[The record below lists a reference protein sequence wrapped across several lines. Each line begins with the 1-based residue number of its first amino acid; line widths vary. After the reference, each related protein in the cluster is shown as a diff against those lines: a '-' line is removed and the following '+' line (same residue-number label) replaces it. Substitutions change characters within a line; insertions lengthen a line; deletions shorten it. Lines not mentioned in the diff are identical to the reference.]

1 MTSLFRRSLV
11 SAPLLLAAC
20 GDDGRDSATAGAMT
34 MTGAT
39 VTATTPGITTE
50 SMTTSSGTEAPTTG
64 GSESGSS
71 TTEAVTTTEN
81 TGGIK
86 FDLGTNDLGE
96 TGGPPPGNVCKV
108 QNDMD
113 AIGDCEMEAAPDS
126 FAPALQWSFGA
137 NLQSMVTPL
146 VGNFTDDNADGE
158 IDLCDVPDVLFVA
171 GPTIGYGQICELFV
185 LDGATGTQHY
195 AIPTSES
202 LSCFATPAF
211 ADIDNDGLPEIV
223 AIWNSGGTYRLK
235 AFEHDGTLKWTNSID
250 GGQYDQFYRE
260 TGAVAI
266 HDLDADGDA
275 EIIFNHEVYD
285 HNGVLLWAQTN
296 PQPGELEASVGVDLD
311 GDGKMEVVTG
321 HSAYRH
327 DGSVYWEKYPQVTAQ
342 AIPQIA
348 NLDDDPFPEVFIT
361 SGQGLWMLE
370 HDGTVK
376 WGPATPTGVQPAGY
390 LTWMRPGT
398 VHDFDGDSQPEYAS
412 SSSAFYAV
420 YEGNPATVL
429 WQSQV
434 VDSSGAAGGTAFD
447 FLGDGVAEAMY
458 ADEQNFRIYDGV
470 TGQVVLTQARVS
482 YTLSEYPIV
491 ADVDNDGSAEILVVS
506 LSGQPALQVLRD
518 AEDRWIQARRI
529 WNQHAY
535 YVTNVREDSTLP
547 TTPVDNWKIFN
558 TYRTNAQIEGG
569 GLCMPNPP
577 G

>member
-1 MTSLFRRSLV
+1 
-11 SAPLLLAAC
+11 
-20 GDDGRDSATAGAMT
+20 
-34 MTGAT
+34 
-39 VTATTPGITTE
+39 
-50 SMTTSSGTEAPTTG
+50 
-64 GSESGSS
+64 
-71 TTEAVTTTEN
+71 
-81 TGGIK
+81 
-86 FDLGTNDLGE
+86 
-96 TGGPPPGNVCKV
+96 
-108 QNDMD
+108 
-113 AIGDCEMEAAPDS
+113 
-126 FAPALQWSFGA
+126 
-137 NLQSMVTPL
+137 
-146 VGNFTDDNADGE
+146 
-158 IDLCDVPDVLFVA
+158 
-171 GPTIGYGQICELFV
+171 
-185 LDGATGTQHY
+185 
-195 AIPTSES
+195 
-202 LSCFATPAF
+202 
-211 ADIDNDGLPEIV
+211 
-223 AIWNSGGTYRLK
+223 
-235 AFEHDGTLKWTNSID
+235 
-250 GGQYDQFYRE
+250 
-260 TGAVAI
+260 
-266 HDLDADGDA
+266 

-296 PQPGELEASVGVDLD
+296 PQAGELEASVGVDLD

-321 HSAYRH
+321 HSAYRY
-327 DGSVYWEKYPQVTAQ
+327 DGSVYWEKYPQVSSQ
-342 AIPQIA
+342 SIPQIA

-376 WGPATPTGVQPAGY
+376 WGPTTPTGVPAGSY

-458 ADEQNFRIYDGV
+458 ADEQNFRIYDGI
-470 TGQVVLTQARVS
+470 TGQVLLTQARIS
-482 YTLSEYPIV
+482 LTLSEYPIV

-547 TTPVDNWKIFN
+547 QVPVDNWKIFN